1 MSAVCP
7 GVDSVFPVTAG
18 KKLCFLLRYSLAY
31 CSWSLCGFVFFVLC
45 VRACCF
51 VAFSLFPLSIFLSSF
66 TACLAPRF
74 WIHTSFCLN
83 RQYFSMCER
92 TLLVLTMH
100 VCNLLQPCIYNKDSL
115 LQSLSLIKVWH
126 SRITYISMIV
136 RHVVII
142 LPECLS
148 ESYLAFSK
156 PSLEINSVT
165 TESGSTYVFVL
176 CLYFP
181 LMLH

>member
-1 MSAVCP
+1 MYFQLLL
-7 GVDSVFPVTAG
+7 GKTLLLIEVFVGLLQLVTVWLWV
-18 KKLCFLLRYSLAY
+18 LCFV
-31 CSWSLCGFVFFVLC
+31 CVCVLF
-45 VRACCF
+45 CCF
-51 VAFSLFPLSIFLSSF
+51 FPFFFLSPYFYPILQYVWHPDFGSVLSF
-66 TACLAPRF
+66 V
-74 WIHTSFCLN
+74 LN

-92 TLLVLTMH
+92 TLLVLRMH

-136 RHVVII
+136 GHVVMI

-165 TESGSTYVFVL
+165 TESGSTYVFVS